1 MMEAMVYHFV
11 THLVFNGFHFS
22 HLYSL
27 VTKCKNVCCFTK
39 VGPQAIYVVGRD
51 DDDESIAAGSEVS
64 NGAASWET
72 VDNDEMDSVEN
83 AAEVLF
89 FWNTKVGVSRT

>member
-1 MMEAMVYHFV
+1 MI
-11 THLVFNGFHFS
+11 
-22 HLYSL
+22 
-27 VTKCKNVCCFTK
+27 CCFTK

-72 VDNDEMDSVEN
+72 VDDDDEMDSVEN
-83 AAEVLF
+83 AKEVIF
-89 FWNTKVGVSRT
+89 F